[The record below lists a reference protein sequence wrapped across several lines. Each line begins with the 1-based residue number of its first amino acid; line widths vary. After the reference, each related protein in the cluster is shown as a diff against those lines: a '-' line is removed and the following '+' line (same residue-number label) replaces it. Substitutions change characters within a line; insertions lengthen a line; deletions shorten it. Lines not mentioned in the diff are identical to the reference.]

1 MPQAYHNFSF
11 FILHFALIKTPLVLR
26 KYKRRKF
33 AGPLFFI
40 TLPLTEGHR
49 GLPFAPGRTFIPLPH
64 PGFQPPTQAL
74 YRFRWDYSFRSSRYE
89 TTVDCTTGY
98 TGLSSHPMMEE
109 RKCSRSFAKRLP
121 CPVRDGGKRSAVAE
135 VNDSPVDCQSCDG
148 GARRRL
154 SAC

>member
-33 AGPLFFI
+33 AVPLFFI
-40 TLPLTEGHR
+40 TLPITEGLR

-74 YRFRWDYSFRSSRYE
+74 YRFRWDYSFRSTRYE
-89 TTVDCTTGY
+89 TILDCTIGY

-109 RKCSRSFAKRLP
+109 GKCSGFHVGDGHRAVPRCLHAKRE
-121 CPVRDGGKRSAVAE
+121 RHTGRSLRF
-135 VNDSPVDCQSCDG
+135 NIRRSPT
-148 GARRRL
+148 R
-154 SAC
+154 